1 MDIGDAVN
9 LMRGGILEIVLIAAP
24 ILIVALVVGLI
35 VSILQATTSIQEQTL
50 TFVPKIAAILA
61 VLALLGGW
69 MMGHLAQYTRT
80 LFRTD
85 PGGGEVGRCI
95 TRSSAEPTSSSLS
108 R

>member
-1 MDIGDAVN
+1 MDISDAVS
-9 LMRGGILEIVLIAAP
+9 LMRGGISEIIFLAAP

-50 TFVPKIAAILA
+50 TFVPKIAAILT

-80 LFRTD
+80 LFELIPAVAR
-85 PGGGEVGRCI
+85 
-95 TRSSAEPTSSSLS
+95 
-108 R
+108 